1 MHAAFVYQADA
12 DGAGYAVRDQLRA
25 GCVECGDQV
34 KYIAIFDIPDDYGIG
49 CALAKVCKKDKHPRC
64 DSDFE
69 NAYAQV
75 EPLSNVNAEVL
86 ERFNTVDRVLADL
99 GLHNAYDMPS
109 FWCNNGK
116 DYKVSPTSWHK
127 GYMQALD
134 DVEKEIRLQFGFA
147 ERDDVL

>member
-1 MHAAFVYQADA
+1 M
-12 DGAGYAVRDQLRA
+12 
-25 GCVECGDQV
+25 
-34 KYIAIFDIPDDYGIG
+34 KYIAIFDIPDDCGIG
-49 CALAKVCKKDKHPRC
+49 CALAKVAKKDGKIKT

-75 EPLSNVNAEVL
+75 EPLSTEGT
-86 ERFNTVDRVLADL
+86 EIIKRFNMVDRILADL

-116 DYKVSPTSWHK
+116 DYKVIPTQYHK

-134 DVEKEIRLQFGFA
+134 DVERGIRLQFGFA
-147 ERDDVL
+147 EHDNTLGSYYPNAGRTVTGHD